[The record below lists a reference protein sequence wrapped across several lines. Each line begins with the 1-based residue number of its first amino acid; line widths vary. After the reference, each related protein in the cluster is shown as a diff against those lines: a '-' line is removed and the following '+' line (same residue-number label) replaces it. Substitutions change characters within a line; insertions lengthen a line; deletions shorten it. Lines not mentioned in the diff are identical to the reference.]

1 VSTAVLAIAPATPD
15 DVEAIMAC
23 ERRPGYEDTVGR
35 WSREE
40 HLAGMAD
47 ASHRYFVGRD
57 ASGLVAGFVILQQI
71 GVPADIVLIRRVAM
85 AEQGRGH
92 GSALLGH
99 ALAHIFDELQANRAW
114 LRVWPHNP
122 RGIALYSKLGMR
134 EDGVSE
140 VERDGAPALMT
151 VMAIDA
157 EGYRARHQRSMS
169 P

>member
-1 VSTAVLAIAPATPD
+1 VSAAVLAIAAAVPT

-40 HLAGMAD
+40 HLAGIAD
-47 ASHRYFVGRD
+47 PTHRYFVGRD
-57 ASGLVAGFVILQQI
+57 AQDAVAGFVMLQEI
-71 GVPADIVLIRRVAM
+71 DAPAGSVLVRRVAV

-92 GSALLGH
+92 GAALLSH
-99 ALAHIFDELQANRAW
+99 ALAVIFEEFHAKRAR
-114 LRVWPHNP
+114 LYVWPHNP

-134 EDGVSE
+134 EDGVSKD
-140 VERDGAPALMT
+140 ERDGVRMT
-151 VMAIDA
+151 IMAIDA
-157 EGYRARHQRSMS
+157 ETYQARKQRSAS

>member
-1 VSTAVLAIAPATPD
+1 LSTAPLAIVPATPSD
-15 DVEAIMAC
+15 IDAIMAC

-47 ASHRYFVGRD
+47 PGHRYFVGRD
-57 ASGLVAGFVILQQI
+57 GDQEVSGFVMLQEI
-71 GVPADIVLIRRVAM
+71 TTPAETVLIRRIAT

-92 GSALLGH
+92 GTALLSH
-99 ALAHIFDELQANRAW
+99 ALAVIFEELRGHRAK
-114 LRVWPHNP
+114 LYVWPHNA

-134 EDGVSE
+134 EDGVSKD
-140 VERDGAPALMT
+140 ERDGVRMT
-151 VMAIDA
+151 IMSIDA
-157 EGYRARHQRSMS
+157 ERWHARNPRSTT

>member
-1 VSTAVLAIAPATPD
+1 VSRTALAIALATPA

-40 HLAGMAD
+40 HLAGMLD
-47 ASHRYFVGRD
+47 PSHRYFVGRD
-57 ASGLVAGFVILQQI
+57 EAGTVAGFVILQQI
-71 GVPADIVLIRRVAM
+71 GDPVDAVLVRRVAM

-92 GSALLGH
+92 GSALLGY
-99 ALAHIFDELQANRAW
+99 ALAHIFDDLHANRAW

-140 VERDGAPALMT
+140 VQRDGAPALMT

-157 EGYRARHQRSMS
+157 EGYRARHQRSMT

>member
-1 VSTAVLAIAPATPD
+1 MSSVALAIAPATPA
-15 DVEAIMAC
+15 DVDAIMAC

-47 ASHRYFVGRD
+47 ASYRYFVGRD
-57 ASGLVAGFVILQQI
+57 ATGPIAGFVILQQI
-71 GVPADIVLIRRVAM
+71 GVPAEAVLVRRVAM

-99 ALAHIFDELQANRAW
+99 ALAYIFNDLGASRAW

-140 VERDGAPALMT
+140 VERNGAPALMT
-151 VMAIDA
+151 IMSIDA
-157 EGYRARHQRSMS
+157 AAYRARNPGSMS